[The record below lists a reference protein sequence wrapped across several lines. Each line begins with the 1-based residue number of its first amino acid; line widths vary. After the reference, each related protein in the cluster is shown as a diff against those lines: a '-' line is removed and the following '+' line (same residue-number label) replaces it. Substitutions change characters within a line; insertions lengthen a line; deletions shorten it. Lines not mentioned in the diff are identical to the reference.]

1 MNEMS
6 ESLDKKSFFMMA
18 AYIAENATDEVI
30 IKHLKDTLKKYDDAK
45 ASGATQKQLD
55 YIFMEV
61 SIISYVN
68 VVRMIDKKASDMIKD
83 MENVERVFDL
93 IKPSDN

>member
-45 ASGATQKQLD
+45 LA
-55 YIFMEV
+55 
-61 SIISYVN
+61 
-68 VVRMIDKKASDMIKD
+68 KAFTGT
-83 MENVERVFDL
+83 R
-93 IKPSDN
+93 